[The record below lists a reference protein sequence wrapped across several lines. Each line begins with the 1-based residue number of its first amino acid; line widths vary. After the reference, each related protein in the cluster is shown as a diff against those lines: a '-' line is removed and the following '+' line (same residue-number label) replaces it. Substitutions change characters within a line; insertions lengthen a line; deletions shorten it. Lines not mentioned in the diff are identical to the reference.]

1 MNCVIFVSFSDD
13 GNFEL
18 AIQALKLE
26 RIQSAKISELPFIV
40 LTGIS
45 LSCLP
50 FDVNKFFIPFKAFF
64 LSVNWKSKRD
74 FESHILFIARMLGC
88 FLCLTMTL
96 ITGSRISIGSPGL
109 NCGVLRLLII
119 FEKSHFKYFSYFLII
134 FYNFISFN
142 QCYFFIRNDFIG
154 QTWKSFVITNFTFI

>member
-18 AIQALKLE
+18 AIQALKPE

-64 LSVNWKSKRD
+64 LSVN
-74 FESHILFIARMLGC
+74 
-88 FLCLTMTL
+88 
-96 ITGSRISIGSPGL
+96 
-109 NCGVLRLLII
+109 
-119 FEKSHFKYFSYFLII
+119 
-134 FYNFISFN
+134 
-142 QCYFFIRNDFIG
+142 
-154 QTWKSFVITNFTFI
+154 